1 MVVIGVNAFFGPG
14 VYGNGDIYGEMLRP
28 AARGKLFFAGE
39 AMSACNGCVAS
50 FIRKGGI
57 VLFVD
62 YLTLFR
68 LFRDYLI

>member
-1 MVVIGVNAFFGPG
+1 MSLGRAQAA
-14 VYGNGDIYGEMLRP
+14 IYFTPLHD
-28 AARGKLFFAGE
+28 
-39 AMSACNGCVAS
+39 
-50 FIRKGGI
+50 IRKGGI